1 MSLVLDFL
9 AVWRRPTFRSD
20 PGVDVLVNKKRLA
33 GYLLEGVL
41 LVVLLIG
48 GYALLSSEPPI
59 GVLNDKDR
67 AYLVCTNAIQAQCE
81 AGAGSVNLS
90 EIGGEIGGCQGSVP
104 PSLIQSIL
112 SVEDV
117 NESTGVVTCW
127 TSPANTSN

>member
-1 MSLVLDFL
+1 MIMEFGASVFL
-9 AVWRRPTFRSD
+9 TDLGIA
-20 PGVDVLVNKKRLA
+20 VLVNKKRLA
-33 GYLLEGVL
+33 GYLLGGVL

-48 GYALLSSEPPI
+48 GYALLSSEPPV

-104 PSLIQSIL
+104 PSSIRSIT

-117 NESTGVVTCW
+117 NESTGMVTC
-127 TSPANTSN
+127 NTSAANAGK